1 MNLFQFSINPDKISQ
16 TDWWNLNAFFAQRIS
31 SESGRAWLFLG
42 MAMLCI
48 VIPYLLGSINPAILI
63 SKLVY
68 RDDIRRHGSGNAG
81 STNMLRTYGTK
92 AAVFTMLLDFLKA
105 ILATVIGTLL
115 LGYNGMAI
123 GGLFVGVGHMFP
135 AYYKLKGGKGVACF
149 AMVGLVMHPFVFLA
163 LLVTFLIVAIG
174 TRFVSLASVTAAF
187 MFPLYVRAF
196 VPHNNLGGSHSLPP
210 ESSISFVNSPFQSR
224 CTPSAVLQ
232 ICTEYLPA
240 KRGNA
245 LRYSRVTCST
255 MLFSSAGSIRAM
267 QQPLKPAPEKR
278 PP

>member
-196 VPHNNLGGSHSLPP
+196 VPHNNL
-210 ESSISFVNSPFQSR
+210 
-224 CTPSAVLQ
+224 CMASAVVAACLV
-232 ICTEYLPA
+232 IYMHRENLERIWNHKEARLEFHRKEKKKKA
-240 KRGNA
+240 KGADAQSEEDTPN
-245 LRYSRVTCST
+245 
-255 MLFSSAGSIRAM
+255 
-267 QQPLKPAPEKR
+267 E
-278 PP
+278 

>member
-1 MNLFQFSINPDKISQ
+1 MNLFQFSIDPNKISNK
-16 TDWWNLNAFFAQRIS
+16 DWWNLNAFFAQRIS

-42 MAMLCI
+42 AAMLCI

-63 SKLVY
+63 SKLFY
-68 RDDIRRHGSGNAG
+68 RDDIRLHGSGNAG

-92 AAVFTMLLDFLKA
+92 AAVFTMLFDFLKA

-135 AYYKLKGGKGVACF
+135 IYYKFRGGKGVACF

-196 VPHNNLGGSHSLPP
+196 VPHNNLCMAAAVVAACLVIYMHRENLERIWNHKEARLEFHKKEKKKKSKNG
-210 ESSISFVNSPFQSR
+210 EDSPN
-224 CTPSAVLQ
+224 
-232 ICTEYLPA
+232 E
-240 KRGNA
+240 
-245 LRYSRVTCST
+245 
-255 MLFSSAGSIRAM
+255 
-267 QQPLKPAPEKR
+267 
-278 PP
+278 

>member
-1 MNLFQFSINPDKISQ
+1 MNIFQYTFDPSKISN
-16 TDWWNLNAFFAQRIS
+16 TDWWNLNGFFAQKIE

-42 MAMLCI
+42 AALLCM

-63 SKLVY
+63 SRLFY

-81 STNMLRTYGTK
+81 STNMLRTYGLK
-92 AAVFTMLLDFLKA
+92 AAVFTMLLDFFKA
-105 ILATVIGTLL
+105 ILATVIGTLI

-135 AYYKLKGGKGVACF
+135 IYYKFKGGKGVACF

-163 LLVTFLIVAIG
+163 LLATFLIVAIG

-196 VPHNNLGGSHSLPP
+196 VPHNNL
-210 ESSISFVNSPFQSR
+210 
-224 CTPSAVLQ
+224 CMAAAVVAACLV
-232 ICTEYLPA
+232 IYMHRENL
-240 KRGNA
+240 KRIWNHQEA
-245 LRYSRVTCST
+245 RLE
-255 MLFSSAGSIRAM
+255 FSKKKKKKKDEAGED
-267 QQPLKPAPEKR
+267 APNE
-278 PP
+278 